1 MPFFLLPSR
10 DAWRVAC
17 LTAVL
22 AAAIPAGAADSKAG
36 RYYEDALT
44 RYEQRDL
51 SGAIIQLKNALQI
64 DKSMLPVQ
72 LLLGRAL
79 LANGEVLAAEVALQE
94 ALRLGVN
101 RAEVVVPLATAYLAL
116 GKHRLLQEQPL
127 FAMAGLPQD
136 VQVQLLLL
144 RASALSDLGDPRA
157 ALQLLADAAAMA
169 PRSADVWLAE
179 VPIRIRARQFKEAGA
194 AIDKAQAL
202 EPRSAEVLYQRGA
215 LAHTQLNVQAAL
227 AAYDQALAL
236 DARHAESL
244 IARAGLYMDLNRHA
258 EAARDLDVVQKLLPR
273 EPRAAFLRAVLARRA
288 GQGAAVRDALKQ
300 VTDLLDPVPIEAVR
314 YRPQLLLLNGLAHYE
329 LNEREK
335 ARGYL
340 EVLQQ
345 VQPQTPVARL
355 LAQLYLMDGEPDRA
369 ISVLEAYLKARPDDG
384 QALTMLAGA
393 HMAQGR
399 SARAISLMQDALRAN
414 DRPEHQTMLGIGLL
428 SSGQSDQARA
438 ALESAW
444 KKDRRQI
451 QAGVALV
458 GMHLRSGRPQAAADV
473 AKALVDQSP
482 DRAGHHDLLG
492 MALAQAGRLAPARA
506 AFERAAALEPEWLTP
521 QLHLARLEIAA
532 RQFDAADARLNGLLQ
547 KHEKSVDVLMELA
560 ALAQVRGAAAE
571 RQRLLVR
578 ASDLAG
584 RNELRPGLALV
595 DLYLREGQAPQALEA
610 ARTLETKA
618 GDDIQASLAMARA
631 LLANGDAVN
640 ARTTLSG
647 ASRAAGY
654 ATGLNLQIA
663 TLQMEAN
670 QPDGVA
676 YSLEKVLSSDPANLA
691 ALAMQIDLDLR
702 QGQLDRAEQ
711 RARQLVQLQ
720 PRRAIGHTLLGD
732 VERARAQQAAA
743 TEAYR
748 RAHQIEPT
756 TESALRLARQ
766 LSAQRQS
773 QAASSLLEEWLRG
786 RPNDVRARQALADGY
801 AAAGQFTAAKAAYEA
816 LLKRAPDDARATN
829 NLANV
834 LLRLQDSGAVAMA
847 ERAVTLAPGNA
858 FALDTLG
865 WALFRS
871 GDAAARDRALQ
882 LLRDARLREPGSAEI
897 RYHLAVVLHASG
909 RTAEARTEI
918 DAALN
923 GGLAPELQ
931 AEAQQ
936 LAQKFR

>member
-1 MPFFLLPSR
+1 MPSHPLAIRSR
-10 DAWRVAC
+10 CRVLC
-17 LTAVL
+17 L
-22 AAAIPAGAADSKAG
+22 AALLAATVPAGAADSKAS

-51 SGAIIQLKNALQI
+51 PGAIIQLKNALQI

-101 RAEVVVPLATAYLAL
+101 RAEVVVPLATTYLAL

-127 FAMAGLPQD
+127 FAMAGLPQA
-136 VQVQLLLL
+136 VQVQMLLL
-144 RASALSDLGDPRA
+144 RASAASDLGDPRA
-157 ALQLLADAAAMA
+157 GLQLVADAAAMA
-169 PRSADVWLAE
+169 PRNADVWLAE
-179 VPIRIRARQFKEAGA
+179 VPIRIRTRQFKEAVV
-194 AIDKAQAL
+194 AIDRAQAL
-202 EPRSAEVLYQRGA
+202 DPRSAEVLYQRGA
-215 LAHTQLNVQAAL
+215 LAHAQLDVSTAL
-227 AAYDQALAL
+227 TAYDRALAL
-236 DARHAESL
+236 DGQHAEAL
-244 IARAGLYMDLNRHA
+244 IARAGLYVDLQRDA
-258 EAARDLDVVQKLLPR
+258 DAARDLDAVQKLLPS

-288 GQGAAVRDALKQ
+288 GQPAAMRDALKK
-300 VTDLLDPVPIEAVR
+300 VTDLLDPVPLEAVR

-345 VQPQTPVARL
+345 VQPNTPVARL
-355 LAQLYLMDGEPDRA
+355 LAQIYLMDGEPARA

-399 SARAISLMQDALRAN
+399 SARAISLMQEALRTGE
-414 DRPEHQTMLGIGLL
+414 RPEHQTMLGIGLL
-428 SSGQSDQARA
+428 SSGQADQAQA
-438 ALESAW
+438 ALEAAW
-444 KKDRRQI
+444 KKDRRQV
-451 QAGVALV
+451 QAGVTLA
-458 GMHLRSGRPQAAADV
+458 GMHLRNGRPQAAAEI
-473 AKALVDQSP
+473 AKVLVDQAP

-492 MALAQAGRLAPARA
+492 MALAQAGRIAPARA
-506 AFERAAALEPEWLTP
+506 AFERAAALDPEWAAP
-521 QLHLARLEIAA
+521 QLHLARLDIAG
-532 RQFDAADARLNGLLQ
+532 RQLDAADARLNALLR
-547 KHEKSVDVLMELA
+547 KHDKSVDVLMELA
-560 ALAQVRGAAAE
+560 ALAQVRGDAAE
-571 RQRLLVR
+571 RLRLLQR

-584 RNELRPGLALV
+584 RNEMRPGLGLV
-595 DLYLREGQAPQALEA
+595 DLHLREGRAPQALEA

-618 GDDIQASLAMARA
+618 GDDIQAVLAMARA

-654 ATGLNLQIA
+654 AAGPNLQIA
-663 TLQMEAN
+663 TLQMDAN
-670 QPDGVA
+670 HPEGVA
-676 YSLEKVLSSDPANLA
+676 YSLEKVLSAEPTNLA
-691 ALAMQIDLDLR
+691 ALAMQVDLDLR
-702 QGQLDRAEQ
+702 QGQLGRAEQ
-711 RARQLVQLQ
+711 RARQMAQLH

-732 VERARAQQAAA
+732 VERSRGQPQAAL
-743 TEAYR
+743 EAYR
-748 RAHQIEPT
+748 RAHQVEPT
-756 TESALRLARQ
+756 SDSALRLARQ
-766 LSAQRQS
+766 LSAQAQAK
-773 QAASSLLEEWLRG
+773 AASQVLEEWLRG
-786 RPNDVRARQALADGY
+786 QPNDLRARRGLADGHAASGQF
-801 AAAGQFTAAKAAYEA
+801 AAAKVAYEA
-816 LLKRAPDDARATN
+816 LLKRAPDDVPALN

-834 LLRLQDSGAVAMA
+834 LLRLQDPGAVAVA
-847 ERAVTLAPGNA
+847 ERAVALAAGNA

-865 WALFRS
+865 WALFQS
-871 GDAAARDRALQ
+871 GNAAARDRALQ

-909 RTAEARTEI
+909 RTAEARTEL

-923 GGLAPELQ
+923 GGLAPEMQ

>member
-1 MPFFLLPSR
+1 M
-10 DAWRVAC
+10 C

-22 AAAIPAGAADSKAG
+22 AAAWPAGAADSKAS

-51 SGAIIQLKNALQI
+51 PGAIIQLKNALQI
-64 DKSMLPVQ
+64 DKTLLPVQ

-116 GKHRLLQEQPL
+116 GKHKLLQDQPL
-127 FAMAGLPQD
+127 FAMAGLPQA

-144 RASALSDLGDPRA
+144 RASAASDLGDPRA
-157 ALQLLADAAAMA
+157 GLQLIADAAAMA
-169 PRSADVWLAE
+169 PRNADVWLAE
-179 VPIRIRARQFKEAGA
+179 VPIRIRTRQFKEAAA

-202 EPRSAEVLYQRGA
+202 APRSAEVLYQRGA
-215 LAHTQLNVQAAL
+215 LAHSQLDVPAAL
-227 AAYDQALAL
+227 AAYDQSLAL
-236 DARHAESL
+236 DAQHAESL
-244 IARAGLYMDLNRHA
+244 IARAGLYVDLQRHA
-258 EAARDLDVVQKLLPR
+258 DAARDLDAVQKILPR

-288 GQGAAVRDALKQ
+288 GQAAATRDALKQ
-300 VTDLLDPVPIEAVR
+300 VTDLLDPVPLEAVR

-340 EVLQQ
+340 EALQQ
-345 VQPQTPVARL
+345 VQPHMPVARL
-355 LAQLYLMDGEPDRA
+355 LAQIYLMDGEPARA

-399 SARAISLMQDALRAN
+399 SARAISLMQEALRTG
-414 DRPEHQTMLGIGLL
+414 DRPEYQAMLGIGLL
-428 SSGQSDQARA
+428 SSGQSDQAQA
-438 ALESAW
+438 ALEAAW
-444 KKDRRQI
+444 KKDRRQV
-451 QAGVALV
+451 QAGVTLA
-458 GMHLRSGRPQAAADV
+458 GMHLRNGKPQAAAEI
-473 AKALVDQSP
+473 AKALVDQAP

-492 MALAQAGRLAPARA
+492 MALAQAGRIAPARA
-506 AFERAAALEPEWLTP
+506 AFERAATLDPEWTAP
-521 QLHLARLEIAA
+521 QIHLARLDIAG
-532 RQFDAADARLNGLLQ
+532 RQFDAAGARLNGLLRT
-547 KHEKSVDVLMELA
+547 HDKSVDVLMELA
-560 ALAQVRGAAAE
+560 ALAQARGDAAE
-571 RQRLLVR
+571 LRRLLQR
-578 ASDLAG
+578 ASDLAE

-595 DLYLREGQAPQALEA
+595 DLDLREGRASQALEV
-610 ARTLETKA
+610 ARALQTKA
-618 GDDIQASLAMARA
+618 GDDVQVSLAAARA

-640 ARTTLSG
+640 ARTTLSV

-654 ATGLNLQIA
+654 APAQNLQIA
-663 TLQMEAN
+663 TLQMDAN
-670 QPDGVA
+670 QPDGAA
-676 YSLEKVLSSDPANLA
+676 YSLDKVLSAEPANLS

-711 RARQLVQLQ
+711 RARQLAQMH

-732 VERARAQQAAA
+732 VELVRSRPQAAV
-743 TEAYR
+743 ESYR
-748 RAHQIEPT
+748 RAYQVEPT
-756 TESALRLARQ
+756 SGSAMRLAGL
-766 LSAQRQS
+766 LSAQGQAK
-773 QAASSLLEEWLRG
+773 AASQLLQEWLRG
-786 RPNDVRARQALADGY
+786 QPDDLRARRALADGHAASGQF
-801 AAAGQFTAAKAAYEA
+801 AAARAAYEA
-816 LLKRAPDDARATN
+816 LLQRAPNDAQATN

-834 LLRLQDSGAVAMA
+834 LLRLQDPGAVAMA

-871 GDAAARDRALQ
+871 GDAAARERALQ

-909 RTAEARTEI
+909 RTAEARIEL

-923 GGLAPELQ
+923 SGLSSDLQ